1 MPRNDPIQSITRS
14 IRILFAVA
22 GAEDGRSLEQ
32 IARLAGLKSATAY
45 RMIRTLEQEGMLAR
59 TVSPLRFVL
68 GSGVA
73 ELKQLD
79 DERHLLT
86 VASRVLIRTQARLP
100 QGNFNLVERIGI
112 ESCERIAVNSTR
124 PGVAIIRR
132 TSLHDPYAKVSS
144 LLFLA
149 YADPL
154 EQQAFFKQHP
164 FERDGIA
171 FWENSTRLHG
181 FLSDISRD
189 GCFRPRQ
196 AVPHQALQAGRQG
209 NQRPALT
216 GGFST
221 LATATAK
228 RQRPG
233 HPGRARKQGIGGR
246 LGNGRRRVGDQN
258 VIDGE

>member
-1 MPRNDPIQSITRS
+1 VPRNDPIQSITRS

-181 FLSDISRD
+181 FLSDIRRRGYAYNEYVTD
-189 GCFRPRQ
+189 AHWFRVACPIFSPGGDLIATAGAYLATDASARAKQSLIKHCRQ
-196 AVPHQALQAGRQG
+196 A
-209 NQRPALT
+209 
-216 GGFST
+216 
-221 LATATAK
+221 
-228 RQRPG
+228 
-233 HPGRARKQGIGGR
+233 AREISG
-246 LGNGRRRVGDQN
+246 LL
-258 VIDGE
+258 